1 MGQEEY
7 KSFKL
12 SGVIKKVLY
21 KNEET
26 KYIIAVLENNQKI
39 CGAYF
44 DTDIEKIVGEEVI
57 LKENWITHKK
67 YVYHIFYVFFVIL
80 WSVIYF

>member
-26 KYIIAVLENNQKI
+26 KYIIAVLENNQKMI
-39 CGAYF
+39 KSF
-44 DTDIEKIVGEEVI
+44 SLESTKSRK
-57 LKENWITHKK
+57 KE
-67 YVYHIFYVFFVIL
+67 
-80 WSVIYF
+80 